1 MTTQGAETWRWWTR
15 NEDGFWCDVC
25 GNLLAAKHQ
34 FGCGRQ
40 DKQDMDEYEPPFCQ
54 QCGAPDEIDP
64 EAI

>member
-1 MTTQGAETWRWWTR
+1 MSEAIADWKWWTR
-15 NEDGFWCDVC
+15 NDDGFWCDVC

-34 FGCGRQ
+34 FGHGRQ
-40 DKQDMDEYEPPFCQ
+40 DKKDMEDYEPQNCD